1 LILGEFRK
9 SAIGLRRQA
18 VVEAWIRMHLH
29 LQQHHGK
36 LGAAGF
42 GAASALAR
50 PQNTIEAVAELFDL
64 ERS

>member
-1 LILGEFRK
+1 
-9 SAIGLRRQA
+9 
-18 VVEAWIRMHLH
+18 MHLH

-36 LGAAGF
+36 FGAAGF

-64 ERS
+64 ESLKAIEPIAGSAGVEAQRVVGGG